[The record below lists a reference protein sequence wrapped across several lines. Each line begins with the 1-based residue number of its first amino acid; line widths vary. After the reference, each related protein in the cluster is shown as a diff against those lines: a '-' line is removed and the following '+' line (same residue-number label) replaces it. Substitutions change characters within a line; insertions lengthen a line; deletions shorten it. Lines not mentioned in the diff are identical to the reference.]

1 LCRILAK
8 ALTAGS
14 YLCGMKWTIYHNPR
28 CRKSREALALLD
40 DRDIQPEV
48 RLYLQDPP
56 SAAELRQLL
65 KKLKVPA
72 LQLVRKEEALYK
84 ERYKGRDLSEKEWI
98 EAMTAHPILIQRP
111 VVIRDDRAVI
121 GRPPEE
127 VLQLID

>member
-1 LCRILAK
+1 
-8 ALTAGS
+8 
-14 YLCGMKWTIYHNPR
+14 MKWTIYHNPR